1 MLNIEVNRSAEGV
14 ERYFDR
20 ELAVSDYLMKEP
32 GIWAGRGAERL
43 GLRGPVQRSEF
54 VALLRNE
61 NPTTGKRLTARRN
74 TSRRENGETVSNRQV
89 GYGLVF
95 GVPKSLSV
103 YLAITGDQV
112 VENIARSA
120 VDETMRAMEAEMQCK
135 VRKGGLHEDRRTGE
149 MLYSKFFHRDSRPI
163 NGLSDPH
170 WHVHCFVHNATFDP
184 VEERWKA
191 SQFRG
196 LIADKGYF
204 QEYFH
209 TLLAQRLME
218 SGYKLRR
225 TDRGWH
231 QWEMACIT
239 DREVQLFSKRNEL
252 IDTLSEERESTPD
265 EESRIARHERGSK
278 TTKLFLGKA
287 EIENWRQQMA
297 PQRWDSITPEVAKEG
312 PQANLPIDPR
322 EVAVEAYF
330 DKHSVARDRVLT
342 AEILKR
348 ACGKLSLEEVERYV
362 KSDRFIQLNDSHV
375 TTEQAKL
382 EEEQLLDL
390 VRGGWDTCKPIG
402 PAFESN
408 PAKLT
413 DEQRKALEHIL
424 ASRDLVVDVSG
435 IAGAGKSH
443 LLKQVAGAAFSAG
456 KSIAILSPTD
466 ASVKDLRKTGFQAR
480 TFQGFQGR
488 PKRAD
493 VLVIDEASMLS
504 VPQMLWLVN
513 YASNNSSRV
522 LLVGDSAQH
531 RSVERGDALR
541 ILEHSGSIRY
551 VELLQTQ
558 RQKVP
563 VLKAAI
569 EDLKAGRL
577 QAGWEKLEHYGV
589 IKEIID
595 SEALRE
601 RAVEQHLKALRA
613 CKTSLMISPRH
624 EEARKVASIVRE
636 RLKAEGAIGLENY
649 PVSVL
654 RRMDLGPESCRDFLH
669 YVPGRVVGFHTRAA
683 GGFKAGEKWTVR
695 QTNCETVTL
704 ERSGQV
710 RQLKPST
717 KGKWDVLV
725 SSTMQVSVGDQ
736 IRVTAGFR
744 EGKNAFKNNDIAEV
758 REVTD
763 TELILRDGR
772 RMRREGARIDQGICI
787 TSHASQCRTVDQV
800 VMLPDGADAKAWY
813 VSLSRAREAM
823 YVYTRDKAAL
833 RQSVMHSGERKSVW
847 ELVQALGRLKPH
859 PRDRKMPD
867 LWATRQARIDRDME
881 MDR

>member
-74 TSRRENGETVSNRQV
+74 TSRQENGETVSNRQV

-239 DREVQLFSKRNEL
+239 DREVELFSKRNEL
-252 IDTLSEERESTPD
+252 IDTLSEERESTP
-265 EESRIARHERGSK
+265 EEERRIAQQERDSK
-278 TTKLFLGKA
+278 TTKLFRGKA

-362 KSDRFIQLNDSHV
+362 KSDRFIQLDDSHV

-413 DEQRKALEHIL
+413 EEQLKALEHIL
-424 ASRDLVVDVSG
+424 ASRDLVMDISG

-443 LLKQVAGAAFSAG
+443 LLKQVTAAASFRG
-456 KSIAILSPTD
+456 KSVVILSPTD
-466 ASVKDLRKTGFQAR
+466 ASVKALRKTGFQAR
-480 TFQGFQGR
+480 TFQGFQLR
-488 PKRAD
+488 PERAD
-493 VLVIDEASMLS
+493 LLVIDEASMLS
-504 VPQMLWLVN
+504 ISQMLWLVKSAREN
-513 YASNNSSRV
+513 GSRV
-522 LLVGDSAQH
+522 LLAGDSAQH

-541 ILEHSGSIRY
+541 ILEQSGTVRY

-563 VLKAAI
+563 ALKAAI

-577 QAGWEKLEHYGV
+577 QSGWEKLEHYGV
-589 IKEIID
+589 MKEVTD
-595 SEALRE
+595 GVELRE
-601 RAVEQHLKALRA
+601 RAVEQHLEARRA
-613 CKTSLMISPRH
+613 DKTSLMISPRH
-624 EEARKVASIVRE
+624 EEARKVAAVVRQQ
-636 RLKAEGAIGLENY
+636 LKAEGAIGAEDHA
-649 PVSVL
+649 VTVL
-654 RRMDLGPESCRDFLH
+654 RRMDLGPEACRDLLH
-669 YVPGRVVGFHTRAA
+669 YEPGRVVGFHSRTA
-683 GGFKAGEKWTVR
+683 GGFRPGEKWTVT
-695 QTNCETVTL
+695 QANCETVTL
-704 ERSGQV
+704 ERDGKV
-710 RQLKPST
+710 RQFKPSA

-744 EGKNAFKNNDIAEV
+744 EGKNVFKNNEIAEV
-758 REVTD
+758 REVTA
-763 TELILRDGR
+763 TEVILHDGR
-772 RMRREGARIDQGICI
+772 RMRRNGARIDQGVCI

-800 VMLPDGADAKAWY
+800 VVLPDGADAKGWY
-813 VSLSRAREAM
+813 VSLSRVRDAM
-823 YVYTRDKAAL
+823 HVYTRNKAAL
-833 RQSVMHSGERKSVW
+833 RQSVMQPGERK
-847 ELVQALGRLKPH
+847 
-859 PRDRKMPD
+859 
-867 LWATRQARIDRDME
+867 
-881 MDR
+881 